1 LIAAALGYLI
11 DTNVLL
17 RLFRKDDPQYQLI
30 KAVLRE
36 LNWQGSALYFSLQNI
51 AEFWNV
57 CTRPP
62 ERNGYGLSID
72 ETNECVEELERTMT
86 FLPDSEQVYSAWR
99 QLVIAHNVRGVQVHD
114 ARLAA
119 IMQAYGLNRILT
131 LNQQDFL
138 RYPNIQPIHPNQV
151 QASPR

>member
-1 LIAAALGYLI
+1 MAVAPGYLV

-17 RLFRKDDPQYQLI
+17 RLFRKDDSQYQLV
-30 KAVLRE
+30 KAVLGE
-36 LNWQGSALYFSLQNI
+36 LNCQGAGLYFSLQNI
-51 AEFWNV
+51 AEFWNA

-62 ERNGYGLSID
+62 ERNGYGLPID
-72 ETNECVEELERTMT
+72 ETNQCVEELERTMT
-86 FLPDSEQVYSAWR
+86 FLPDNGQVYSAWR
-99 QLVIAHNVRGVQVHD
+99 RLVIAYNVRGVQVHD

-138 RYPNIQPIHPNQV
+138 RYPGIQAVHPNQV
-151 QASPR
+151 QTSPR